1 MSGAGPWRGVSS
13 SLSWLFWLTLG
24 KIGVLLSSA
33 LIAASLV
40 DSLTTM
46 EEVES
51 AMNTLTLVMV
61 GVFVVEVAVIAA
73 LAGYARVPEATGAR
87 GGAIAAVVLAVVC
100 LAFDLFSTLPMF
112 ARDYESMAEGSPW
125 ETLSSFGKIAFFF
138 VQMGSLR
145 SLATHLGA
153 PELAKMASTCMMLVG
168 ILIGVAILGGLIVG
182 VSRSGPM
189 GIVLLVAVIGL
200 AIWALVLH
208 LLVIFKLSQRT
219 RQEDDVAGAF
229 A

>member
-1 MSGAGPWRGVSS
+1 MSATVPWRGVSR
-13 SLSWLFWLTLG
+13 SLSWLFWLTLV
-24 KIGVLLSSA
+24 KIAVLLSSA
-33 LIAASLV
+33 LVAASLV

-51 AMNTLTLVMV
+51 AMSTLTLVMV
-61 GVFVVEVAVIAA
+61 GVFAVEVAVIGA
-73 LAGYARVPEATGAR
+73 LAGYARVPEHSGAR
-87 GGAIAAVVLAVVC
+87 GGAITAVVLAVAC
-100 LAFDLFSTLPMF
+100 LGMDLLTTLPMF
-112 ARDYESMAEGSPW
+112 ARDYEAMAEGSAW
-125 ETLSSFGKIAFFF
+125 ETLSSLGKVAFFF

-153 PELAKMASTCMMLVG
+153 PELAKTASTCMMLVG
-168 ILIGVAILGGLIVG
+168 ILIGVAIVGGLLVG
-182 VSRSGPM
+182 ASRSEVL
-189 GIVLLVAVIGL
+189 GILLLVAIVGL

-219 RQEDDVAGAF
+219 RQEDDVASAF